1 MRLLLNTTPALSNE
15 PPDKRSIESVGP
27 AEGCKIFGWK
37 GDIVP
42 ESGSDILQVPSE
54 KRAKEVVAWRKK
66 EAEGLKNEIEQVL
79 INHAS
84 QRANRAGDKRGDR
97 DSPSSITHCSH
108 F

>member
-15 PPDKRSIESVGP
+15 PPDKRSIQSVGP

-54 KRAKEVVAWRKK
+54 KRAKEVIAWRKK
-66 EAEGLKNEIEQVL
+66 EAEGLKNEIEQV
-79 INHAS
+79 I
-84 QRANRAGDKRGDR
+84 
-97 DSPSSITHCSH
+97 
-108 F
+108 